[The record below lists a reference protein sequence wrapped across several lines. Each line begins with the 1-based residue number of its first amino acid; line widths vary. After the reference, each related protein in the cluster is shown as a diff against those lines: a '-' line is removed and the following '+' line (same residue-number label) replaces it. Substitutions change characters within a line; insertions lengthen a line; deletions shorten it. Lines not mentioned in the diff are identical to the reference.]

1 MFIKVIKVIK
11 MADLPEK
18 TAVLDTPVAP
28 KKKGRTMTVE
38 LLEKLKLA
46 RERAKELRDQAK
58 KEKENLGTSA
68 LTEPEKSKVAK
79 YLATRKLI
87 KKTIQ
92 KEIEQELETEIFE
105 PEPELEPAPAPI
117 PQEKN
122 FGSVPPPVKPKAK
135 VKVQVPDS
143 DSDSDDDGNPY
154 TTIKVLKSKLVKYSK
169 LSGKK
174 VEKFT
179 VPEPSVA
186 LDPKGKPQPPA
197 KWVNPYSTGHLYNL
211 AASGYRF

>member
-11 MADLPEK
+11 MSNLPENIP
-18 TAVLDTPVAP
+18 VLDTPVAP
-28 KKKGRTMTVE
+28 KKKGRTMTPE

-58 KEKENLGTSA
+58 KEKETLGTSA

-92 KEIEQELETEIFE
+92 KEVEQELETEIFE
-105 PEPELEPAPAPI
+105 PEPEPPTAPL

-122 FGSVPPPVKPKAK
+122 FASVPPPVKPKMK
-135 VKVQVPDS
+135 PVKSASV
-143 DSDSDDDGNPY
+143 DSDSDDEY

-169 LSGKK
+169 VKK
-174 VEKFT
+174 AEKI
-179 VPEPSVA
+179 E
-186 LDPKGKPQPPA
+186 PQPIAPA

-211 AASGYRF
+211 ANMGYKF

>member
-1 MFIKVIKVIK
+1 MSGT
-11 MADLPEK
+11 PEN
-18 TAVLDTPVAP
+18 VPILDTPAVKP
-28 KKKGRTMTVE
+28 KRVRQMTPE

-58 KEKENLGTSA
+58 KEKENIA
-68 LTEPEKSKVAK
+68 LPEPEKSKVAK

-105 PEPELEPAPAPI
+105 PDPEPEPI
-117 PQEKN
+117 LPQEKN
-122 FGSVPPPVKPKAK
+122 FGSVPPPVKVSVKPVKK
-135 VKVQVPDS
+135 VEPDS
-143 DSDSDDDGNPY
+143 DSDDEY

-169 LSGKK
+169 SASGKK
-174 VEKFT
+174 AETF
-179 VPEPSVA
+179 EP
-186 LDPKGKPQPPA
+186 PQPPQPPA

-211 AASGYRF
+211 ANTGYKF

>member
-11 MADLPEK
+11 MSETPEN
-18 TAVLDTPVAP
+18 VPILDTLVAP
-28 KKKGRTMTVE
+28 KKKGRTMTPE

-58 KEKENLGTSA
+58 KEKDALGTSA
-68 LTEPEKSKVAK
+68 LPEPEKSKVAK

-105 PEPELEPAPAPI
+105 PEPEPEPPTAPL

-122 FGSVPPPVKPKAK
+122 FGSVPPPVKP
-135 VKVQVPDS
+135 VKPVKSASV
-143 DSDSDDDGNPY
+143 DSDSDDEY

-169 LSGKK
+169 SASGKK
-174 VEKFT
+174 AEKI
-179 VPEPSVA
+179 EPPIA
-186 LDPKGKPQPPA
+186 PA

-211 AASGYRF
+211 ANTGYKF

>member
-1 MFIKVIKVIK
+1 

-18 TAVLDTPVAP
+18 TAVLDTPAVKP
-28 KKKGRTMTVE
+28 KRTRVMTPE

-58 KEKENLGTSA
+58 KEKDALGTSA

-79 YLATRKLI
+79 YLATRKMI
-87 KKTIQ
+87 KKDIQ

-105 PEPELEPAPAPI
+105 PEPEPI
-117 PQEKN
+117 TPQEKN
-122 FGSVPPPVKPKAK
+122 FASVPPPVKSVS
-135 VKVQVPDS
+135 VKPVKSASVDS
-143 DSDSDDDGNPY
+143 DSEDEY

-169 LSGKK
+169 IKK
-174 VEKFT
+174 AEKI
-179 VPEPSVA
+179 EPPIV
-186 LDPKGKPQPPA
+186 PA

-211 AASGYRF
+211 ANTGYKF